1 MKKNDL
7 LIAKIRE
14 QVDSVFSEMRNQIK
28 KLSDNSEL
36 LDYKLNAL
44 WYEFYDELI
53 CFLEQKKLTSKD
65 AQKPYIQDCEQYF
78 LSLRQDYLSETPLA
92 YPIKVWPKTTFFDPI
107 PRQIRSTEAHLRL
120 GQQHFHIAIAL
131 KEYWNDP
138 CHEEITVDWI
148 WGSFYLSLMYCSG
161 CSDLSHLT
169 AIGNTLIKAII
180 EGELQV
186 CSKLYHADYK
196 KIINPLVLH
205 YRVQQRAYGNQIDNR
220 QVYQW
225 RHIWLNPYS
234 QLYIQGIKKR
244 TAQALYT
251 QTPRLVLESI
261 STVLGRLPKELD
273 LNYQMT
279 GLKKLLRRSDAKLE
293 EIRSLTPFENLNLA
307 IELDPNS
314 GLDMCLSEVMQNRL
328 KTVSLTPMDQ
338 VRSWFDLFIDQDQTL
353 PDDKQRIIPLH
364 TEFVKPD
371 LITAHQQLKEIPF
384 ELMLFERDQTEKNE
398 SHKRQRKSERIKWMR
413 WKQIQQRLEQKKLV
427 SGIYEKNIIE
437 AQLRLLAWIF
447 HLKAQNKKLNSIERY
462 LSSIAKDYL
471 FHIYMFT
478 DDIETMNQEDCEEL
492 YEAILNSIDDR
503 DQAKRES
510 DPKANHGRA
519 QYAFGRLKA
528 FHTFCMKQYQVPKV
542 STFKYNDYQRVQF
555 CDAKLISPK
564 LFNQLKQVLTLKIEQ
579 SETSKERE
587 YLYQLQLMYLLAFR
601 LGMRLNEIRGLTL
614 AEVICPELIWNHD
627 TQGKIV
633 NIRINLRNNV
643 YRKLK
648 SQNAKRQLDL
658 NAVMLDA
665 ELALV
670 QQHIK
675 QCIMHNPV
683 KTNHTEKLIFANDG
697 EILSTTYISEMTQM
711 IFDKILGEGHG
722 YTFHNFRH
730 SAANHLAIAWLGS
743 KEMVMTYTDYGWS
756 QCKKMRK
763 HLFGDTAIQ
772 NEAVIQHKWR
782 LLADWM
788 GHGTIEQTASHY
800 LHILDLLVVDRIYHL
815 PCTIHESAIKQIL
828 QGDIKGSKEDIIDL
842 NHVIQKDRQ
851 FDFYHASQAVNK
863 VDSVKLSRPTESKN
877 SFVST
882 VIHDYIKYKSY
893 EDHIWVTRSKK
904 LATKWMAVK
913 KFQESDFLDD
923 GELITLY
930 EYALKKGFDV
940 KKCLDIPSM
949 QKNVQKQIMIA
960 LKTLKE
966 HGKVR
971 KNFIHFQ
978 YCFDKQNRPR
988 INWSVESLVLGLKCI
1003 LPDHTVL
1010 KLDNYPPDMTRK
1022 SREIK
1027 LSFINSAFGNVT
1039 LCIVFILLL
1048 HTIKQENLWI

>member
-1 MKKNDL
+1 
-7 LIAKIRE
+7 
-14 QVDSVFSEMRNQIK
+14 
-28 KLSDNSEL
+28 
-36 LDYKLNAL
+36 
-44 WYEFYDELI
+44 
-53 CFLEQKKLTSKD
+53 
-65 AQKPYIQDCEQYF
+65 
-78 LSLRQDYLSETPLA
+78 
-92 YPIKVWPKTTFFDPI
+92 
-107 PRQIRSTEAHLRL
+107 
-120 GQQHFHIAIAL
+120 
-131 KEYWNDP
+131 
-138 CHEEITVDWI
+138 
-148 WGSFYLSLMYCSG
+148 
-161 CSDLSHLT
+161 
-169 AIGNTLIKAII
+169 
-180 EGELQV
+180 
-186 CSKLYHADYK
+186 
-196 KIINPLVLH
+196 
-205 YRVQQRAYGNQIDNR
+205 
-220 QVYQW
+220 
-225 RHIWLNPYS
+225 
-234 QLYIQGIKKR
+234 
-244 TAQALYT
+244 
-251 QTPRLVLESI
+251 
-261 STVLGRLPKELD
+261 
-273 LNYQMT
+273 
-279 GLKKLLRRSDAKLE
+279 
-293 EIRSLTPFENLNLA
+293 
-307 IELDPNS
+307 
-314 GLDMCLSEVMQNRL
+314 
-328 KTVSLTPMDQ
+328 
-338 VRSWFDLFIDQDQTL
+338 
-353 PDDKQRIIPLH
+353 
-364 TEFVKPD
+364 
-371 LITAHQQLKEIPF
+371 
-384 ELMLFERDQTEKNE
+384 
-398 SHKRQRKSERIKWMR
+398 
-413 WKQIQQRLEQKKLV
+413 
-427 SGIYEKNIIE
+427 
-437 AQLRLLAWIF
+437 
-447 HLKAQNKKLNSIERY
+447 
-462 LSSIAKDYL
+462 
-471 FHIYMFT
+471 
-478 DDIETMNQEDCEEL
+478 
-492 YEAILNSIDDR
+492 
-503 DQAKRES
+503 
-510 DPKANHGRA
+510 
-519 QYAFGRLKA
+519 
-528 FHTFCMKQYQVPKV
+528 
-542 STFKYNDYQRVQF
+542 
-555 CDAKLISPK
+555 
-564 LFNQLKQVLTLKIEQ
+564 
-579 SETSKERE
+579 
-587 YLYQLQLMYLLAFR
+587 
-601 LGMRLNEIRGLTL
+601 
-614 AEVICPELIWNHD
+614 
-627 TQGKIV
+627 
-633 NIRINLRNNV
+633 
-643 YRKLK
+643 
-648 SQNAKRQLDL
+648 
-658 NAVMLDA
+658 
-665 ELALV
+665 
-670 QQHIK
+670 
-675 QCIMHNPV
+675 MHNPV

-877 SFVST
+877 LFVST